1 MKNPLATTKKAL
13 QSQGVLD
20 KNGSISTKT
29 GMKKNGDYQKI
40 TLKGHRYSAH
50 TVAYLKAHPNAN
62 LQGKVIHHLSSDKN
76 NNDASNLVAM
86 TQAAQAALHGV
97 HNREEFNEWKKKW
110 GKDCPDLAKVSAYY
124 SKHLSSLTRHTNETN
139 RKNRLA
145 MKSLK
150 KSS

>member
-1 MKNPLATTKKAL
+1 MKNPLATTKRAL

-20 KNGSISTKT
+20 KNGSISKKT
-29 GMKKNGDYQKI
+29 GMKKNGDYNKI

-62 LQGKVIHHLSSDKN
+62 LKGMIIHHLSSDKN

-86 TQAAQAALHGV
+86 TQAVQAALHGV
-97 HNREEFNEWKKKW
+97 HNREEFDAWKKEW
-110 GKDCPDLAKVSAYY
+110 GKDCPDLAKVSSYY
-124 SKHLSSLTRHTNETN
+124 SKHLSTLTRHTNETN

-150 KSS
+150 K

>member
-1 MKNPLATTKKAL
+1 MKNPLATTKRAL

-20 KNGSISTKT
+20 KNGSISKKT
-29 GMKKNGDYQKI
+29 GMKKNGDYNKI

-62 LQGKVIHHLSSDKN
+62 LKGMVIHHLSPDKN

-97 HNREEFNEWKKKW
+97 HNKEEFEAWKKEW
-110 GKDCPDLAKVSAYY
+110 GKDCPDLSKVSAFY
-124 SKHLSSLTRHTNETN
+124 SKHLASLTRHTNETN

-150 KSS
+150 K

>member
-13 QSQGVLD
+13 QKQGVLD
-20 KNGSISTKT
+20 KSGNIAKT
-29 GMKKNGDYQKI
+29 TGTKKNGDYNKV

-50 TVAYLKAHPNAN
+50 VVAYLKANPNAN
-62 LQGKVIHHLSSDKN
+62 LRGKVVHHLSNNKN
-76 NNDASNLVAM
+76 DNSPGNLVAM

-110 GKDCPDLAKVSAYY
+110 GSQVDNLQKLTTYY
-124 SKHLSSLTRHTNETN
+124 STHLASLTRHTAETN

-150 KSS
+150 K

>member
-1 MKNPLATTKKAL
+1 MKNPLATTKRAL

-20 KNGSISTKT
+20 KNGSISKKT
-29 GMKKNGDYQKI
+29 GMKKNGDYNKI

-62 LQGKVIHHLSSDKN
+62 LKGMVIHHLSSDKD

-97 HNREEFNEWKKKW
+97 HNKEEFDAWKAKW
-110 GKDCPDLAKVSAYY
+110 GKDCPDLSKVTAFY
-124 SKHLSSLTRHTNETN
+124 SKHLASLTRHTNETN

-150 KSS
+150 K

>member
-20 KNGSISTKT
+20 KNGSIAKT
-29 GMKKNGDYQKI
+29 TGTKKNGDYQKI

-50 TVAYLKAHPNAN
+50 TVAYLKSHPNAN
-62 LQGKVIHHLSSDKN
+62 LQGKVVHHLSNNKN
-76 NNDASNLVAM
+76 DNSPGNLVAM

-124 SKHLSSLTRHTNETN
+124 SKHLASLTRHTNETN
-139 RKNRLA
+139 SKNRLA